1 MAQRPSEPILE
12 WLRNTLKAKNLNV
25 AALAEKSGQKRSEV
39 KRVLAGREPLTV
51 DQLMT
56 WTKALDLKMEELVN
70 VPELSEDPPPAPV
83 AAEVDESRYIID
95 PYGLQAEQAIRVAF
109 AMGSDFTF
117 LALTDKLE
125 DCGVPASTLENPRF
139 SEMLPIR
146 LEAAYHG
153 YNNPEYTPQGL
164 SLTLSFDTIR
174 ECFFPWS
181 AIVEVRYHLDAPA
194 PEDLPV
200 DELEDDDGGPED
212 NVVNLFG

>member
-12 WLRNTLKAKNLNV
+12 WLRNTLKAKSLNV
-25 AALAEKSGQKRSEV
+25 AALAQKSGGKRAEI

-70 VPELSEDPPPAPV
+70 VPELPEAPAVPV
-83 AAEVDESRYIID
+83 AADVDESRYLID
-95 PYGLQAEQAIRVAF
+95 PYGLQGEQALRVAF
-109 AMGSDFTF
+109 AMGSDFTL
-117 LALTDKLE
+117 LALTEQLKDS
-125 DCGVPASTLENPRF
+125 GVPASVLENPRF
-139 SEMLPIR
+139 GELVPIR
-146 LEAAYHG
+146 LEAAFHS
-153 YNNPEYTPQGL
+153 YNKPEYSTQGV

-181 AIVEVRYHLDAPA
+181 AIVEVRYHIDAPA
-194 PEDLPV
+194 PDELPV
-200 DELEDDDGGPED
+200 EEPVPEDDGPAD